1 MLKNGEENVV
11 YILGSKG
18 VGKTSLANILS
29 GKDFNENEIHTNKS
43 IKTCHYQSDNKN
55 LTLKELTDDE
65 NFSMT
70 GNLKNCLE
78 ELIAIIVL
86 FSVDDE
92 KSLEYAESLILFI
105 KSNLTYNLG
114 LKIILIGNKHD
125 RQKNNDTNITVN
137 LMEAENF
144 ATEND
149 IYDYY
154 ISCKTK
160 YNIESIQK
168 ILEDIN
174 EIKYIDREE
183 NAHED
188 SATVGSTK
196 ANGSCQ
202 VIWKKK
208 YI

>member
-1 MLKNGEENVV
+1 MLKDGEENIV

-29 GKDFNENEIHTNKS
+29 GKDFNENEIHTNRT
-43 IKTCHYQSDNKN
+43 IKTCHYQSENKN

-65 NFSMT
+65 NFTKT

-105 KSNLTYNLG
+105 KSNLTYNLD

-125 RQKNNDTNITVN
+125 RKKNNDTNITVN

-144 ATEND
+144 AIKND

-168 ILEDIN
+168 ILEEIN
-174 EIKYIDREE
+174 ESKYVDKDDNI
-183 NAHED
+183 HED
-188 SATVGSTK
+188 SATVGSTRN
-196 ANGSCQ
+196 NGSCQ
-202 VIWKKK
+202 IF
-208 YI
+208 

>member
-1 MLKNGEENVV
+1 MLKDGEENIV

-29 GKDFNENEIHTNKS
+29 GKDFNENEIHTNRT
-43 IKTCHYQSDNKN
+43 IKTCHYQSENKN

-65 NFSMT
+65 NFTKT

-105 KSNLTYNLG
+105 KSNLTYNLD

-125 RQKNNDTNITVN
+125 RKKNNDTNITVN

-144 ATEND
+144 AIKND

-174 EIKYIDREE
+174 ESKYVDKDE
-183 NAHED
+183 NIHED
-188 SATVGSTK
+188 SATVGSTRN
-196 ANGSCQ
+196 NGSCH
-202 VIWKKK
+202 IF
-208 YI
+208 

>member
-29 GKDFNENEIHTNKS
+29 GKDFNENEIHTKKT
-43 IKTCHYQSDNKN
+43 IKTCHYQSENKN

-105 KSNLTYNLG
+105 KSNLTYNLD

-125 RQKNNDTNITVN
+125 RKKNNDTNITVN

-144 ATEND
+144 AIKND
-149 IYDYY
+149 IFDFY

-160 YNIESIQK
+160 YNIESIKK
-168 ILEDIN
+168 ILEDLN
-174 EIKYIDREE
+174 ESKYVDKDE
-183 NAHED
+183 NIHED
-188 SATVGSTK
+188 SATEGSTRN
-196 ANGSCQ
+196 NGSCQ
-202 VIWKKK
+202 IF
-208 YI
+208 

>member
-43 IKTCHYQSDNKN
+43 IKTCHYQSENKN

-105 KSNLTYNLG
+105 KSNLTYNLD

-125 RQKNNDTNITVN
+125 RKKNNDTNITVN

-174 EIKYIDREE
+174 ESKYIDREE

-202 VIWKKK
+202 VI
-208 YI
+208 

>member
-1 MLKNGEENVV
+1 MLKDGEENVV

-29 GKDFNENEIHTNKS
+29 GKDFNENEIHTNRT
-43 IKTCHYQSDNKN
+43 IKTCHYQSENKN

-65 NFSMT
+65 NFTKT

-105 KSNLTYNLG
+105 KSNLTYNLD

-125 RQKNNDTNITVN
+125 RKKNNDTNITVN

-144 ATEND
+144 AIKND

-174 EIKYIDREE
+174 ESKYIDREE

-202 VIWKKK
+202 VI
-208 YI
+208 

>member
-1 MLKNGEENVV
+1 MLKDGEENVV

-29 GKDFNENEIHTNKS
+29 GKDFNENEIHTNRT
-43 IKTCHYQSDNKN
+43 IKTCHYQSENKN

-65 NFSMT
+65 NFTKT

-105 KSNLTYNLG
+105 KSNLTYNLD

-125 RQKNNDTNITVN
+125 RKKNNDTNITVN

-144 ATEND
+144 AIKND

-168 ILEDIN
+168 ILEEIN
-174 EIKYIDREE
+174 ESKYVDKDDNI
-183 NAHED
+183 HED
-188 SATVGSTK
+188 SATVGSTRN
-196 ANGSCQ
+196 NGSCQ
-202 VIWKKK
+202 IF
-208 YI
+208 

>member
-29 GKDFNENEIHTNKS
+29 GKDFNENEIHTNKT
-43 IKTCHYQSDNKN
+43 IKTCHYQSEKKN
-55 LTLKELTDDE
+55 FTLKELTDDE
-65 NFSMT
+65 NFSKT

-105 KSNLTYNLG
+105 KSNLTYNLD

-125 RQKNNDTNITVN
+125 RKKNNDTNITVN

-144 ATEND
+144 AIKND

-174 EIKYIDREE
+174 ESKYVDKDE
-183 NAHED
+183 NIHED
-188 SATVGSTK
+188 SATVGSTRN
-196 ANGSCQ
+196 NGSCH
-202 VIWKKK
+202 IF
-208 YI
+208 

>member
-29 GKDFNENEIHTNKS
+29 GKDFNENEIHTNKT
-43 IKTCHYQSDNKN
+43 IKTCHYQSEKKN
-55 LTLKELTDDE
+55 FTLKELTDDE
-65 NFSMT
+65 NFSKT

-105 KSNLTYNLG
+105 KSNLTYNLD

-125 RQKNNDTNITVN
+125 RKKNNDTNITVN

-144 ATEND
+144 AIKND
-149 IYDYY
+149 IFDYY

-174 EIKYIDREE
+174 ESKYIDKDE
-183 NAHED
+183 NIHED
-188 SATVGSTK
+188 SATVGSTRN
-196 ANGSCQ
+196 NGSCQ
-202 VIWKKK
+202 IF
-208 YI
+208 

>member
-1 MLKNGEENVV
+1 MLKDGEENVV

-29 GKDFNENEIHTNKS
+29 GKDFNENEIHTRKT
-43 IKTCHYQSDNKN
+43 IKTCHYHSENKN

-105 KSNLTYNLG
+105 KSNLTYNLD
-114 LKIILIGNKHD
+114 LKIILLGNKHD
-125 RQKNNDTNITVN
+125 RKKNNDTNITVN

-144 ATEND
+144 AIKND

-174 EIKYIDREE
+174 ESKYVDKDE
-183 NAHED
+183 NIHED
-188 SATVGSTK
+188 SATVGSTRN
-196 ANGSCQ
+196 NGSCH
-202 VIWKKK
+202 IF
-208 YI
+208 

>member
-29 GKDFNENEIHTNKS
+29 GKDFNENEIHTIKS
-43 IKTCHYQSDNKN
+43 IKTCHYQSENKN

-174 EIKYIDREE
+174 ESKYIDREE

>member
-43 IKTCHYQSDNKN
+43 IKTCHYQSENKD

-174 EIKYIDREE
+174 ESKYIDREE

-202 VIWKKK
+202 VI
-208 YI
+208 

>member
-1 MLKNGEENVV
+1 MLKEGEENVV

-29 GKDFNENEIHTNKS
+29 GKSFNEHEIHTNKS
-43 IKTCHYQSDNKN
+43 IKTCHYRSENKD

-105 KSNLTYNLG
+105 KSNLTYNLD

-125 RQKNNDTNITVN
+125 RKKNNDTNITVN

-144 ATEND
+144 ATKND
-149 IYDYY
+149 IFDYY

-168 ILEDIN
+168 FLEEIN
-174 EIKYIDREE
+174 ENKYVDKDE
-183 NAHED
+183 NTHED
-188 SATVGSTK
+188 SATLTSTRP
-196 ANGSCQ
+196 NGSCQ
-202 VIWKKK
+202 IF
-208 YI
+208 

>member
-43 IKTCHYQSDNKN
+43 IKTCHYQSENKN

-174 EIKYIDREE
+174 ESKYIDREE
-183 NAHED
+183 STHED

-202 VIWKKK
+202 VI
-208 YI
+208 

>member
-1 MLKNGEENVV
+1 MLKNGEENVI

-18 VGKTSLANILS
+18 VGKSSLANILS
-29 GKDFNENEIHTNKS
+29 GKEFNENEKHTKKS
-43 IKTCHYQSDNKN
+43 VKTCHYLSDNKN

-65 NFSMT
+65 NFSIT
-70 GNLKNCLE
+70 KNLKNILE
-78 ELIAIIVL
+78 ELIAIIVI

-105 KSNLTYNLG
+105 KGNITYNLG

-125 RQKNNDTNITVN
+125 TQKNNDTNITVN

-144 ATEND
+144 ASEND
-149 IYDYY
+149 VYDYY

-168 ILEDIN
+168 VLEDVH
-174 EIKYIDREE
+174 ESKYIDKDAEKQ
-183 NAHED
+183 ED
-188 SATVGSTK
+188 SATLGNTQPS
-196 ANGSCQ
+196 GSCK
-202 VIWKKK
+202 IF
-208 YI
+208 

>member
-43 IKTCHYQSDNKN
+43 IKTCHYQSENKN

-174 EIKYIDREE
+174 ESKYIDREE
-183 NAHED
+183 NTHED
-188 SATVGSTK
+188 SATVGGTR
-196 ANGSCQ
+196 ANGSCK
-202 VIWKKK
+202 VF
-208 YI
+208 

>member
-43 IKTCHYQSDNKN
+43 IKTCHYQSENKN

-174 EIKYIDREE
+174 ESKYIDREE

-202 VIWKKK
+202 VI
-208 YI
+208 

>member
-43 IKTCHYQSDNKN
+43 IKTCHYQSENKN

-174 EIKYIDREE
+174 ESKYIDREE
-183 NAHED
+183 NTHED
-188 SATVGSTK
+188 SATVGSTR

-202 VIWKKK
+202 VIWNLK

>member
-1 MLKNGEENVV
+1 MLKNGEENVI

-29 GKDFNENEIHTNKS
+29 GKEFNENEKHTKKS
-43 IKTCHYQSDNKN
+43 VKTCHYLSDNKN

-65 NFSMT
+65 NFSIT
-70 GNLKNCLE
+70 KNLKNILE
-78 ELIAIIVL
+78 ELIAIIVI

-105 KSNLTYNLG
+105 KGNITYNLG

-125 RQKNNDTNITVN
+125 TQKNNDTNITVN

-144 ATEND
+144 ASEND
-149 IYDYY
+149 VYDYY

-168 ILEDIN
+168 VLEDVH
-174 EIKYIDREE
+174 ERKYIDKDAEKQ
-183 NAHED
+183 ED
-188 SATVGSTK
+188 SATLGNTQPS
-196 ANGSCQ
+196 GSCK
-202 VIWKKK
+202 IF
-208 YI
+208 

>member
-1 MLKNGEENVV
+1 MLKDGEENVV

-43 IKTCHYQSDNKN
+43 IKTCHYQSENKN

-105 KSNLTYNLG
+105 KSNLTYNLD

-125 RQKNNDTNITVN
+125 RKKNNDTNITVN

-144 ATEND
+144 AIKND

-174 EIKYIDREE
+174 ESKYVDKDE
-183 NAHED
+183 NIHED
-188 SATVGSTK
+188 SATVGSTRN
-196 ANGSCQ
+196 NGSCH
-202 VIWKKK
+202 IF
-208 YI
+208 

>member
-1 MLKNGEENVV
+1 MLKDGEENVV

-29 GKDFNENEIHTNKS
+29 GKDFNENEIHTNRT
-43 IKTCHYQSDNKN
+43 IKTCHYQSENKN

-105 KSNLTYNLG
+105 KSNLTYNLD

-125 RQKNNDTNITVN
+125 RKKNNDTNITVN

-144 ATEND
+144 AIKND

-174 EIKYIDREE
+174 ESKYVDKDE
-183 NAHED
+183 NIHED
-188 SATVGSTK
+188 SATVGSTRN
-196 ANGSCQ
+196 NGSCH
-202 VIWKKK
+202 IF
-208 YI
+208 